1 MTMAMEQQHH
11 YDLEATIRERHSTR
25 KFHSTPVP
33 RALLMEALSLAQ
45 CAPSNSNIQ
54 PWHLFIAE
62 GVRRD
67 RLKEALLAECK
78 RAPPT
83 VPLLPEEFKH
93 YRQELG
99 AKVYGSMGIAR
110 EDKQGRAVAV
120 MRNWEFF
127 GAPVVA
133 IVCLHQDLGWADAM
147 SVGMYVQTLLL
158 GLTARGLGSCCE
170 VSLAAYPDIIRKEL
184 GIPPELVIICGVAIG
199 YTDFDFPA
207 NRLRV
212 ERAPVEHNVAIID
225 SD

>member
-1 MTMAMEQQHH
+1 M
-11 YDLEATIRERHSTR
+11 DLR
-25 KFHSTPVP
+25 P
-33 RALLMEALSLAQ
+33 
-45 CAPSNSNIQ
+45 APHGGAASHDQ
-54 PWHLFIAE
+54 A
-62 GVRRD
+62 V
-67 RLKEALLAECK
+67 C
-78 RAPPT
+78 T
-83 VPLLPEEFKH
+83 V
-93 YRQELG
+93 
-99 AKVYGSMGIAR
+99 VS
-110 EDKQGRAVAV
+110 GRV
-120 MRNWEFF
+120 

-212 ERAPVEHNVAIID
+212 ERAPVEHNVAILD